1 MKIRRFMYGDELPL
15 LAVFISSVRGLAIQD
30 YTPEQI
36 DAWAPQ
42 QSARSKWDNDD
53 WQQKM
58 RTLRPFVVEI
68 KQQIVGYA
76 DLQSTGYIDH
86 FFVAQ
91 HAARQG
97 VGSLLMQHIE
107 AQAKILNLSELTAD
121 VSLTAEPFFA
131 RHGFQIIKRNRA
143 ICQGVTLLN
152 ASMKKSI

>member
-1 MKIRRFMYGDELPL
+1 
-15 LAVFISSVRGLAIQD
+15 
-30 YTPEQI
+30 
-36 DAWAPQ
+36 
-42 QSARSKWDNDD
+42 
-53 WQQKM
+53 M

-97 VGSLLMQHIE
+97 VGSLLMQHID
-107 AQAKILNLSELTAD
+107 AQAKLLSLTELTAD

-131 RHGFQIIKRNRA
+131 RHGFHIIKRNRA
-143 ICQGVTLLN
+143 ICRGVILLN